1 VLWLPAR
8 LAPDFP
14 YQVAVILRDES
25 TVPDGPVVSRNA
37 DAVPG
42 RATLPA
48 TIEGH
53 AVQLYVA
60 PPASRRG
67 PATIEGHAVQ
77 LYVAPASEQ
86 AWASEQL
93 PHRGIVIEMGD
104 ARLQPEQAGG
114 ASQQGE
120 TDGR

>member
-1 VLWLPAR
+1 VEKVVLWLPAR

-60 PPASRRG
+60 P
-67 PATIEGHAVQ
+67 
-77 LYVAPASEQ
+77 ASEQ